1 MVPCCGRPWW
11 TTAYQTCMRCLMQA
25 LEATRCRA
33 VGNTACT
40 QVRDPATDTVNPN
53 HCTIHP
59 AWSRLGPPANITRAR
74 IQLVLLCLR
83 ASFAAWRSL
92 SVISTISLSI
102 TLRSNLTFH
111 TCSGCR
117 VLTRKV
123 WRLDCDFFHLFGLGG
138 WLWKG
143 WVACIPLNW
152 LTSFMKCLLH
162 LFERLSLWN
171 VCEEHLCFSVLFFVC
186 QIYLF
191 FVISDDSSLINESM
205 MSGTLELNLISVNP
219 RLKASCGGRSVSRA
233 CCFWCSECLRRLG
246 PPYWLMVRQQKADS
260 TWMMAFLTNPKKK
273 DIDQLADLR
282 SCSLPEVRAPK

>member
-1 MVPCCGRPWW
+1 MYGELQWTSVNFLRTRTNYPTWLDARYLEPAKIFLFWGPIILRIDPGFFMVPCCGRPWW

-152 LTSFMKCLLH
+152 LTSFIKCLLH

-186 QIYLF
+186 
-191 FVISDDSSLINESM
+191 
-205 MSGTLELNLISVNP
+205 
-219 RLKASCGGRSVSRA
+219 
-233 CCFWCSECLRRLG
+233 
-246 PPYWLMVRQQKADS
+246 
-260 TWMMAFLTNPKKK
+260 
-273 DIDQLADLR
+273 
-282 SCSLPEVRAPK
+282 